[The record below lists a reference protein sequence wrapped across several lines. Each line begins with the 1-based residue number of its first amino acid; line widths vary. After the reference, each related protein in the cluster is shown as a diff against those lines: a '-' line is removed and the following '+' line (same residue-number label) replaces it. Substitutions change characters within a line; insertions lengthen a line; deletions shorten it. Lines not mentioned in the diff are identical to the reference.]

1 MQVGDLVKMPSG
13 RFWWNGKVG
22 IISETR
28 TGQFMDCMGEWST
41 KKECRVD
48 FGDEFIWYHSANMEV
63 ISEHKKNN

>member
-13 RFWWNGKVG
+13 QFWWNGRAG

-28 TGQFMDCMGEWST
+28 DSQFMDCMGEWTT

-48 FGDEFIWYHSANMEV
+48 FGDGFIWYHSANMELL
-63 ISEHKKNN
+63 NAGR